1 MIGSESNNTKIGT
14 KINEV
19 FNLSASEDSIRQ
31 RSATDKLSHK
41 LTNTI
46 TYIMLYESVLMS
58 EW

>member
-1 MIGSESNNTKIGT
+1 MIGSESNKTKIGT

-19 FNLSASEDSIRQ
+19 FNLSGSDDSLRQ
-31 RSATDKLSHK
+31 RSATGKLSHK